1 MYNYYG
7 LIYFGS
13 IILIL
18 FFYNSLRNICETLAP
33 VAVTIAAVAA
43 KEIETLKQTL
53 QEKDTLLMAMEAT
66 CITDSERQAELEDS
80 VIAWQD
86 KYDRLYESHKR
97 VQKVNQSLEDKLLK
111 LVDRNTGERA
121 QLTSD
126 VATLSVRLAQANFNI
141 SKLQRDIERYKT
153 DINLA
158 IQLLQCKPDGFVPQ
172 KISSLPIDIQS
183 KVSSYMRLDTNSHS
197 DSEGSVTGIGISTT
211 AAYKVL
217 PATDSPPP
225 APCPFPPTA
234 MVYSMRGLDAK
245 QNSESTLNL
254 SNNNNNSTSDTLNN
268 NHSNNNN
275 SGNNTIRNST
285 TSLNT
290 TTVNTTT
297 NCALNGNDMIS
308 PVVMA
313 KFLEDELKASEIKHC
328 DTCQCSKDLTV
339 LADVSRSYS
348 VATQTP
354 FVSNGNLNDSMAQLC
369 LRCYSNLNSPSR
381 TNSPFTKNLLKSSD
395 SVISET
401 KSSVSDLNEMD
412 KLFTPAKKDDLMVNP
427 ILGHHRLC
435 ERTSLLKGVQ
445 GQAGQTAKTS
455 YNTILDNMRTL
466 NGYQRRFI
474 DGGGTALELLEERS
488 KLLNNKKH
496 SLKMITH
503 EDING
508 NEDLEDEEK
517 PLLGSNMM
525 QSNLMDAELE
535 ERESLKI
542 KSKLRTESSC
552 ELGVSSRDPIK
563 SPTASTKSA
572 LDPKVTNGLLKTQ
585 ISGSVN
591 SVWSKSSSCE
601 GAKMFENFNR
611 NLIKTIK
618 AENPKYRGPRLCA
631 MRIQQNG
638 QSNILL
644 DNIESI
650 EAITPVIY
658 RRRERLLD
666 EELDDNKD
674 IITSKTTRESQ
685 QPAIETAKEATETET
700 AGMEELKATDA
711 PEAIKEE
718 PQTECLNV
726 LATVNPNEETIL
738 VCGDEKTD
746 NLLEIK
752 MEAVKPSIQTT
763 TTTNYDNTSKMSGTQ
778 SSSISENI
786 DFQETVILRRQQLSR
801 VAEWVQNNTQQMEM
815 EQQQQEQQQQHLNS
829 LNHCDSSVTDHQSS
843 FSTLDQLDSV
853 SVEKLSMDSGY
864 KTTPQ
869 LQPITNSSQD
879 ETIKTSDDSL
889 SPKSDLNNQS
899 PLNFPPNSNSNINS
913 PKQEQTDNTQI
924 FSTAQTYYRRT
935 SRSGLP
941 VAYTATAA
949 AAAASQD
956 AQDSSSQCSQIIPE
970 QPTCDILNYKYY
982 PNDSDKTRAIK
993 AELHTTTQSVDI
1005 AQMEYNV
1012 KQFLLKQNE
1021 WSMRSTT
1028 RTQPI
1033 TNNQQTGASNSRHS
1047 SIRHIK
1053 LFTSSSTAGLGPGK
1067 GERVRTTISQHNNT
1081 TVPSN
1086 ITNTTAAASSVST
1099 TALGICT
1106 KFNDLKVSSTTSSNN
1121 SCLNNNHTI
1130 TTTTTNA
1137 NGSMPQRTE
1146 TNL

>member
-1 MYNYYG
+1 
-7 LIYFGS
+7 
-13 IILIL
+13 
-18 FFYNSLRNICETLAP
+18 NICDALAP

-43 KEIETLKQTL
+43 KEIEQLKQTL
-53 QEKDTLLMAMEAT
+53 QEKDTLLLAMEAT
-66 CITDSERQAELEDS
+66 CLTESERQAELEDS

-183 KVSSYMRLDTNSHS
+183 KVSSYMRLDTQSHS
-197 DSEGSVTGIGISTT
+197 DSEGSITGIGISTST

-245 QNSESTLNL
+245 SHTESTMNL
-254 SNNNNNSTSDTLNN
+254 SNNNNNNNSTASDTLNN
-268 NHSNNNN
+268 NNISNNNNNNNNNSNNNN
-275 SGNNTIRNST
+275 SGNNTMRNST

-290 TTVNTTT
+290 TAT
-297 NCALNGNDMIS
+297 NCGLNGNDMIS
-308 PVVMA
+308 PVIMA
-313 KFLEDELKASEIKHC
+313 KFLEDELKAGEIKHC

-354 FVSNGNLNDSMAQLC
+354 FLNHTNSSSNGNLNDSMAQLC

-401 KSSVSDLNEMD
+401 KSSVSDLNDMD

-435 ERTSLLKGVQ
+435 ERTSLLKGVN
-445 GQAGQTAKTS
+445 GHLGANKTT
-455 YNTILDNMRTL
+455 YNTILDNMKSL

-488 KLLNNKKH
+488 KLLQTKH
-496 SLKMITH
+496 QPLKLSMTDDLNAND
-503 EDING
+503 E
-508 NEDLEDEEK
+508 LEDEEK
-517 PLLGSNMM
+517 PLLGGS
-525 QSNLMDAELE
+525 QLMHTNVIDTDIIEA
-535 ERESLKI
+535 ERETSVRETLKT
-542 KSKLRTESSC
+542 KAKLRTESSC
-552 ELGVSSRDPIK
+552 EINSARDHHIK

-572 LDPKVTNGLLKTQ
+572 LEPKQLNGDSLLKTN

-591 SVWSKSSSCE
+591 SVWSKTSSCE
-601 GAKMFENFNR
+601 GAKLFENFNR

-666 EELDDNKD
+666 EELDDGKD
-674 IITSKTTRESQ
+674 IITSKTTMESQ
-685 QPAIETAKEATETET
+685 VATATTATTTTIETAKEATEVVTI
-700 AGMEELKATDA
+700 AQ
-711 PEAIKEE
+711 EAIAAKEE
-718 PQTECLNV
+718 IQPKDNKQEEKEKEMANPPAAAVVVAVTKILDHTMNTNV
-726 LATVNPNEETIL
+726 ENDDAIVVNGN
-738 VCGDEKTD
+738 EKTD

-752 MEAVKPSIQTT
+752 MEAHKPSNTI
-763 TTTNYDNTSKMSGTQ
+763 NYDNTSKLSGTQ

-801 VAEWVQNNTQQMEM
+801 VAEWVQNNTHQMEI
-815 EQQQQEQQQQHLNS
+815 EQQQQQQQQ
-829 LNHCDSSVTDHQSS
+829 LNHCDASVTEHHTA
-843 FSTLDQLDSV
+843 FSTFDQLDSV

-899 PLNFPPNSNSNINS
+899 PLSFPENANS
-913 PKQEQTDNTQI
+913 PKQHDY
-924 FSTAQTYYRRT
+924 STPQTYYRRT

-941 VAYTATAA
+941 VAYTA
-949 AAAASQD
+949 
-956 AQDSSSQCSQIIPE
+956 AQDNQDNSSQCSQILPE

-982 PNDSDKTRAIK
+982 PNDSDKSRAIK
-993 AELHTTTQSVDI
+993 AELHTTTQHVDI

-1021 WSMRSTT
+1021 WSMRSTRPT
-1028 RTQPI
+1028 MHVLNSNY
-1033 TNNQQTGASNSRHS
+1033 NNNNNNNNSHSNNSRQT

-1053 LFTSSSTAGLGPGK
+1053 LFSSSTAGIGPGK
-1067 GERVRTTISQHNNT
+1067 GERVRTTLNQHNSNTPMASNHNSTLNNGHCTSVTT
-1081 TVPSN
+1081 TV
-1086 ITNTTAAASSVST
+1086 TTAT
-1099 TALGICT
+1099 CT
-1106 KFNDLKVSSTTSSNN
+1106 NA
-1121 SCLNNNHTI
+1121 
-1130 TTTTTNA
+1130 TTTTTN
-1137 NGSMPQRTE
+1137 GSVPQRTE

>member
-1 MYNYYG
+1 
-7 LIYFGS
+7 
-13 IILIL
+13 
-18 FFYNSLRNICETLAP
+18 
-33 VAVTIAAVAA
+33 
-43 KEIETLKQTL
+43 
-53 QEKDTLLMAMEAT
+53 MEAN
-66 CITDSERQAELEDS
+66 CLTDSERQAELEDS

-234 MVYSMRGLDAK
+234 MVYSMRGLDGK

-254 SNNNNNSTSDTLNN
+254 SNNNNNNNNNNSTSDTLNN
-268 NHSNNNN
+268 NNNNSNNNNNNN

-285 TSLNT
+285 ISLNT
-290 TTVNTTT
+290 TTATT
-297 NCALNGNDMIS
+297 NCALNGNAMIS
-308 PVVMA
+308 SVVMA
-313 KFLEDELKASEIKHC
+313 KFLEDELKAGEIKHC

-354 FVSNGNLNDSMAQLC
+354 FVTNANSSNGNLNDSMAQLC

-401 KSSVSDLNEMD
+401 KSSVSDLNDMD

-435 ERTSLLKGVQ
+435 ERTSLLKGVH
-445 GQAGQTAKTS
+445 GQAGAAKTS

-488 KLLNNKKH
+488 KLLNPKQY
-496 SLKMITH
+496 SLKLTNH

-508 NEDLEDEEK
+508 NDELEDEEK
-517 PLLGSNMM
+517 PLLGSNVIH
-525 QSNLMDAELE
+525 SNLLDNEME
-535 ERESLKI
+535 ERESLKV
-542 KSKLRTESSC
+542 KSKLRAESSC
-552 ELGVSSRDPIK
+552 ELGVARDHIK

-572 LDPKVTNGLLKTQ
+572 LDTKLTNSLLKTQ

-591 SVWSKSSSCE
+591 SVWSKTSSCE

-650 EAITPVIY
+650 EALTPVIY

-666 EELDDNKD
+666 EELEDGKD
-674 IITSKTTRESQ
+674 IITSKSTRETQ
-685 QPAIETAKEATETET
+685 ATIETAKEAIETEP
-700 AGMEELKATDA
+700 ASDDLKPMDAAT
-711 PEAIKEE
+711 IKEE
-718 PQTECLNV
+718 NETDCAIV
-726 LATVNPNEETIL
+726 IADSNPNETIL

-746 NLLEIK
+746 SLLEIK
-752 MEAVKPSIQTT
+752 MEAVVKPCLQTT
-763 TTTNYDNTSKMSGTQ
+763 TATYYDNTSKMSGTQ
-778 SSSISENI
+778 SSSISETI

-815 EQQQQEQQQQHLNS
+815 EQQQQQQHLS
-829 LNHCDSSVTDHQSS
+829 TLNHCDSSGTDHQSS

-899 PLNFPPNSNSNINS
+899 PLNFPQNPSNTDS
-913 PKQEQTDNTQI
+913 PQQEQTDSTQI
-924 FSTAQTYYRRT
+924 YNTPQTYYRRT

-941 VAYTATAA
+941 VAYTAAL
-949 AAAASQD
+949 D

-993 AELHTTTQSVDI
+993 AELHTTTQNVDI

-1021 WSMRSTT
+1021 WSMRST
-1028 RTQPI
+1028 RSQNPI
-1033 TNNQQTGASNSRHS
+1033 TNSNQMTTASAVPTNRHT

-1053 LFTSSSTAGLGPGK
+1053 LFSSSTAGIGPGK
-1067 GERVRTTISQHNNT
+1067 GERVRTTINQQIAS

-1086 ITNTTAAASSVST
+1086 ITNLAAIAST
-1099 TALGICT
+1099 TDGLGNCT
-1106 KFNDLKVSSTTSSNN
+1106 KFNDLKVSSAASNN
-1121 SCLNNNHTI
+1121 NSSLNNNHTI
-1130 TTTTTNA
+1130 TTTTSH
-1137 NGSMPQRTE
+1137 GSMPQRTE